1 MKSFTSLYAQ
11 LKDHELL
18 NFAAKAAAKEKE
30 ATLALL
36 EYLVEI
42 DIRMLYATKAYSSL
56 FEYIVR
62 ELGMSEPATAER
74 VNTIRLMRAVP
85 EVKAHLEAGRLSLTT
100 AAQIQRFIKTEEKVS
115 VEKLNSS
122 EKIAVIDACLGSSK
136 REVEKT
142 LLGKQSEAAKVN
154 TSEKIKTITSD
165 RAELKFT
172 VHENTLQKIEQIKAL
187 IGESS
192 LESLFD
198 HGLDLLIA
206 REEKKRG
213 REKAGQN
220 FSNNQILNSVVDSA
234 IEQDKNKNENKTQPA
249 ELTEKQ
255 KNSRFIPIELK
266 RFVFARSKGRCE
278 FVEARTGNR
287 CQSGFRLQIDHIF
300 PFALGGKTE
309 ASNLRHY
316 CAAHNRRAAVNFELN
331 KSFGRNCRSA
341 TKH

>member
-1 MKSFTSLYAQ
+1 MKSFTSPHSQ

-30 ATLALL
+30 ATFALL

-42 DIRMLYATKAYSSL
+42 DIRMLYAAKAYSSL

-62 ELGMSEPATAER
+62 ELGMSEPAAAER

-85 EVKAHLEAGRLSLTT
+85 AVKTHLEAGRLSLTT
-100 AAQIQRFIKTEEKVS
+100 AAQIQRFVKAEEKVS
-115 VEKLNSS
+115 EEKLNSS

-136 REVEKT
+136 REVEKI
-142 LLGKQSEAAKVN
+142 LLGQQSEAAKIN
-154 TSEKIKTITSD
+154 TSEKIKSITFD
-165 RAELKFT
+165 RTELKFT
-172 VHENTLQKIEQIKAL
+172 VNENTLQKIEQIKSL
-187 IGESS
+187 TGESS
-192 LESLFD
+192 LETLFD
-198 HGLDLLIA
+198 RGLDLLIVQ
-206 REEKKRG
+206 EQKKRG
-213 REKAGQN
+213 REKAGKN
-220 FSNNQILNSVVDSA
+220 FASEQTLTSAVDSHE
-234 IEQDKNKNENKTQPA
+234 IKRENKTQPA

-287 CQSGFRLQIDHIF
+287 CESRFRLQIDHVF

-309 ASNLRHY
+309 ASNLR
-316 CAAHNRRAAVNFELN
+316 NFGLD
-331 KSFGRNCRSA
+331 KFAGRSFSSVS
-341 TKH
+341 KHLPPEH